1 MCLGIPGRIVDTY
14 QENDMPMGKV
24 DFSGI
29 QKCICLAHTPA
40 ATTGQYVIV
49 HVGFSL
55 QVIDEDEAR
64 QVFNFL
70 ERMNELSEL
79 RSEDEVDGEPG
90 SADVAALGPKTVE
103 KAL

>member
-29 QKCICLAHTPA
+29 QKRICLAHTPA

-79 RSEDEVDGEPG
+79 RSDGEVD
-90 SADVAALGPKTVE
+90 SGPDSSDFAKPAPTIRE
-103 KAL
+103 TDP